1 MRAVLLLVV
10 GIVGLIELLAPE
22 SFVRVL
28 TRVAYRNAGDAEP
41 RPWVH
46 TAARVEATI
55 LLGVALGG
63 LFRLARSADGDRSAT

>member
-1 MRAVLLLVV
+1 MRALLLLVV
-10 GIVGLIELLAPE
+10 GIVGLIELLAPKL
-22 SFVRVL
+22 FVRVL

-46 TAARVEATI
+46 TAARIEATV

-63 LFRLARSADGDRSAT
+63 LFRLGRSANDDQSAA

>member
-1 MRAVLLLVV
+1 MRALLLLVV
-10 GIVGLIELLAPE
+10 GIVGLIELLAPK

-46 TAARVEATI
+46 TAARIEATV

-63 LFRLARSADGDRSAT
+63 LFRLARSANDDQSAA

>member
-1 MRAVLLLVV
+1 MRALLLLVV
-10 GIVGLIELLAPE
+10 GIVGLIELLAPK

-46 TAARVEATI
+46 TAARIEAAV

-63 LFRLARSADGDRSAT
+63 LFRLARSANGDQSAA

>member
-10 GIVGLIELLAPE
+10 GIIGLIELLAPE

-63 LFRLARSADGDRSAT
+63 LFRLARSTDGDRSAT